1 MHRPLWKTIKILSV
15 EFVVWLVLF
24 ITKGES
30 SYLKNECLIFR
41 GKKAKI
47 SFPKTSTFCLIL
59 RFSQLV
65 LTFWVNLFWATRKF
79 FAILKQEFN
88 VSTWRL
94 QNLFSEFIW
103 SPFKEFNVLQSYL
116 RKLRWEVFPWFKK
129 DQTLECT
136 VWYSHKKVPCYS
148 WTTFML
154 KKPQRNVHAN
164 LRTLLFI
171 FQ

>member
-1 MHRPLWKTIKILSV
+1 MQWFLIFANHNMLLVLMHRPLWKTIKILSV

-88 VSTWRL
+88 VSTW
-94 QNLFSEFIW
+94 SH
-103 SPFKEFNVLQSYL
+103 FKEFNVLQSYL
-116 RKLRWEVFPWFKK
+116 RKLRWEVFPLFKN
-129 DQTLECT
+129 D
-136 VWYSHKKVPCYS
+136 
-148 WTTFML
+148 
-154 KKPQRNVHAN
+154 
-164 LRTLLFI
+164 
-171 FQ
+171 